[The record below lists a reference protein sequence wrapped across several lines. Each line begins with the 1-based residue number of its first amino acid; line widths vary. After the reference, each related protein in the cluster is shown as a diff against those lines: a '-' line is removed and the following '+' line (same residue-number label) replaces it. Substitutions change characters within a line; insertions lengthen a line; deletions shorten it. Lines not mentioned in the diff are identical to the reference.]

1 MRYAASAAYLSSI
14 IKMQGSQEPYNYQE
28 AIIQSM
34 QYFLRKGVFLCVVDG
49 AIIFLDLCGD
59 RYISL
64 EAKMTFPLLSH
75 LSKNTKLSIG
85 HAMTS
90 VKENSDQKGQEIAEN
105 NDGFKECLADLSNDN
120 LLTMDKAHTAEQPFP
135 VIKIPTLDLSG
146 YDFDH
151 KPPLTVKHVGTFFWA
166 CCRAFFKVKFFTTER
181 IARSVR
187 NRKRQNSISTDTDK
201 IRDLVE
207 IFKILRPVFFTAQ
220 GHCLFDSLALIEF
233 MALYDIYPDWVF
245 GVKMGP
251 FQAHCWVQDI
261 NFIYN
266 EDIDKAHFFTPIMIV

>member
-1 MRYAASAAYLSSI
+1 
-14 IKMQGSQEPYNYQE
+14 
-28 AIIQSM
+28 M
-34 QYFLRKGVFLCVVDG
+34 QYFLPKGVFLCAVDDV
-49 AIIFLDLCGD
+49 IVFLDLCDD

-64 EAKMTFPLLSH
+64 EAKMTLPLLSH
-75 LSKNTKLSIG
+75 LSKDTKLLTG
-85 HAMTS
+85 PAMTS
-90 VKENSDQKGQEIAEN
+90 IRENSSQKVQAILEG
-105 NDGFKECLADLSNDN
+105 NDSFKECLADLSKDN
-120 LLTMDKAHTAEQPFP
+120 LLTTDKARAAELPLP
-135 VIKIPTLDLSG
+135 VIKVPTLDLSG

-151 KPPLTVKHVGTFFWA
+151 KPHLTAKHVGVFFWA
-166 CCRAFFKVKFFTTER
+166 CCRAFFKVKFLTTER

-187 NRKRQNSISTDTDK
+187 NRKRQRQNSTNTDTDK

-266 EDIDKAHFFTPIMIV
+266 EDIDKAHFFTPIMVV